1 MFWHL
6 STNIEH
12 HSKLEFCQATN
23 ISDFKL
29 EDIKMFLK
37 RCVVDRVKTS
47 NKNSILFYS
56 FSSGKVTEILLPL
69 MTKNWRLLCLK
80 WALFLKWV
88 FAKFDLLFTIIYY
101 KMRRTFITK
110 CISLLQNA
118 SVLTINYWLRLI
130 FWIKLFGSQVYVR
143 QYVFIM
149 RDIILRGM
157 GMVMNYSVTFKIF
170 LTSNFSRKHEILH
183 FFDNTFIFRSHFMC
197 LCK

>member
-1 MFWHL
+1 MCCWQSENFKQKF
-6 STNIEH
+6 
-12 HSKLEFCQATN
+12 HSFLQFFFRE
-23 ISDFKL
+23 SDRNTPTFNDKEL
-29 EDIKMFLK
+29 TVIVF
-37 RCVVDRVKTS
+37 
-47 NKNSILFYS
+47 
-56 FSSGKVTEILLPL
+56 
-69 MTKNWRLLCLK
+69 K

-101 KMRRTFITK
+101 KMRRKFITK

>member
-1 MFWHL
+1 
-6 STNIEH
+6 
-12 HSKLEFCQATN
+12 
-23 ISDFKL
+23 
-29 EDIKMFLK
+29 MFLK

-101 KMRRTFITK
+101 KMRRKFITK